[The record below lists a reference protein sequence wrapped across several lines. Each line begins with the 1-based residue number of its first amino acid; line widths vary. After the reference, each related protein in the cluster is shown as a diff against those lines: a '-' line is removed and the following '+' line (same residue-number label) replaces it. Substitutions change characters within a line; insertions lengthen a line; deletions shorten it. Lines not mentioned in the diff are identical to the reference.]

1 MACRLSYF
9 SIEAWETIQHRGH
22 VVEVASATT
31 KGKGTKLDG
40 VVYKL
45 DGVFQGFTGTKDAA
59 IYWVNEKLDGK
70 PADARR

>member
-1 MACRLSYF
+1 MACRLRDF
-9 SIEAWETIQHRGH
+9 DIKAWETVQHRGH
-22 VVEVASATT
+22 VVEVAPATT
-31 KGKGTKLDG
+31 KGMKLDG

-70 PADARR
+70 S

>member
-9 SIEAWETIQHRGH
+9 DVKAWETIQHRGH
-22 VVEVASATT
+22 VVEVAPATT
-31 KGKGTKLDG
+31 KGEGHKLEG

-59 IYWVNEKLDGK
+59 IYWVNHAIDGK
-70 PADARR
+70 N

>member
-1 MACRLSYF
+1 MACRLNDF
-9 SIEAWETIQHRGH
+9 NIGAWETIQHREH

-31 KGKGTKLDG
+31 KGMKLVG

-45 DGVFQGFTGTKDAA
+45 DGKFQGFTGTKDAA

-70 PADARR
+70 YPS